1 MDEVSGENL
10 TRDMGGKRGIG
21 RRVRTPSIFLRD
33 ESESCLRCERMRSE
47 LGEERVCNAGV
58 REVEAR
64 VAGRNR
70 LEVRDLK
77 ADIV

>member
-1 MDEVSGENL
+1 
-10 TRDMGGKRGIG
+10 
-21 RRVRTPSIFLRD
+21 
-33 ESESCLRCERMRSE
+33 MRSE